1 MGLNREATRFADM
14 ERDEMRK
21 SPFDIVFPMQVQPGW
36 QSRLGADPSRVV
48 AAGSIGP
55 KPKSKNPE
63 PFSADQVFDLKG
75 NLPEQFVSMQ
85 VPALLPSRIYRR
97 KFGVVK

>member
-1 MGLNREATRFADM
+1 
-14 ERDEMRK
+14 MRK
-21 SPFDIVFPMQVQPGW
+21 SPFDIVFPMTVQPGW

-55 KPKSKNPE
+55 KPKEKGPE
-63 PFSADQVFDLKG
+63 PISANDIFDLKG

-97 KFGVVK
+97 KMGVVK

>member
-1 MGLNREATRFADM
+1 
-14 ERDEMRK
+14 MRK
-21 SPFDIVFPMQVQPGW
+21 SPFDIHFPMQVQPGW

-55 KPKSKNPE
+55 KPKQKSVE
-63 PFSADQVFDLKG
+63 PFTADQVFDLRG

-85 VPALLPSRIYRR
+85 VDALLPSRVYRR
-97 KFGVVK
+97 NLGVVK